1 MRWGTEEQTIRA
13 LQTRL
18 QWLMHEADAE
28 EFDGDEVTAIVDLL
42 QIMDPVERKEGEF
55 YTAEKANS
63 RFWTFYAF
71 RQKSEQSELPYPIW
85 MKMQMRLRHIFRS
98 AAFVNGSFILAL
110 VVAMIL
116 GGTAVVY
123 GQKTGFFSTIETDK
137 VATITSPDD
146 FNRDTVFCQEYE
158 TIEQVPIQYLNYVWA
173 PSSDMQPIDLQR
185 IVLVCDSKFVKVECL
200 FKKEGS
206 DFFARYTKK
215 SYKDAVTTIDKF
227 FDSYSFYMEEVI
239 KDIEVSFYE
248 KVNEDYT
255 EYIATFI
262 SGNSLYYMYS
272 NLDIDAI
279 KEIVYNSIDDSIL

>member
-137 VATITSPDD
+137 VATITSPDGI
-146 FNRDTVFCQEYE
+146 NTDTVFHQEYK
-158 TIEQVPIQYLNYVWA
+158 TMEQVPIQYLSYIWA
-173 PSSDMQPIDLQR
+173 PNSEIQSMDLQK
-185 IVLVCDSKFVKVECL
+185 IQVMYDSKFVKIECL
-200 FKKEGS
+200 FKKEES
-206 DFFARYTKK
+206 DLFVSYTKK
-215 SYKDAVTTIDKF
+215 SYKDAVTTIDQV
-227 FDSYSFYMEEVI
+227 FDLYNLYGKEMI
-239 KDIEVSFYE
+239 KDIEVTFYE
-248 KVNEDYT
+248 KANEDYT
-255 EYIATFI
+255 EYIVTFYY
-262 SGNSLYYMYS
+262 GNSRYYMYS
-272 NLDIDAI
+272 NLNIDII
-279 KEIVYNSIDDSIL
+279 KEIIYDSIANSIL

>member
-137 VATITSPDD
+137 VATITSPDGV
-146 FNRDTVFCQEYE
+146 NMNTVFYQEYE
-158 TIEQVPIQYLNYVWA
+158 TMEQVPIQYLNYVWA

-200 FKKEGS
+200 FKNEKS
-206 DFFARYTKK
+206 DLFISYTKK
-215 SYKDAVTTIDKF
+215 SYNEAVTTIDKF
-227 FDSYSFYMEEVI
+227 FDSYNLYGEEVI
-239 KDIEVSFYE
+239 KDIGVSFYE

-272 NLDIDAI
+272 NLEIDAI
-279 KEIVYNSIDDSIL
+279 KEIIYNSIANSIL

>member
-137 VATITSPDD
+137 VATITSPDGV
-146 FNRDTVFCQEYE
+146 NMNTVFYQEYE
-158 TIEQVPIQYLNYVWA
+158 TMEQVPMQYLSYIWA
-173 PSSDMQPIDLQR
+173 PNSYMQPMDLQK
-185 IVLVCDSKFVKVECL
+185 IQLMYDTKFVKVECF
-200 FKKEGS
+200 FKKKES
-206 DFFARYTKK
+206 DLFVICTKK
-215 SYKDAVTTIDKF
+215 SYKNAVTTIDKF
-227 FDSYSFYMEEVI
+227 FDSYSLYGEEVI

-248 KVNEDYT
+248 KVNEDYI
-255 EYIATFI
+255 EYIATFS

-272 NLDIDAI
+272 NLNIDAI
-279 KEIVYNSIDDSIL
+279 KEIVYNSIADSVL

>member
-137 VATITSPDD
+137 VAIITSPDD
-146 FNRDTVFCQEYE
+146 ININAVVKQKYE
-158 TIEQVPIQYLNYVWA
+158 TMEQVPIQYLSYIWA
-173 PSSDMQPIDLQR
+173 PNNDMQLMDLKQ
-185 IVLVCDSKFVKVECL
+185 IELISNSKFVKVECL

>member
-137 VATITSPDD
+137 VAIITSPDD
-146 FNRDTVFCQEYE
+146 ININAVVKQKYE
-158 TIEQVPIQYLNYVWA
+158 TMEQVPIQYLSYIWA
-173 PSSDMQPIDLQR
+173 PNNDMQLMDLKQ
-185 IVLVCDSKFVKVECL
+185 IELISNSKFVKVECL

-239 KDIEVSFYE
+239 KDIEVSYYE

-262 SGNSLYYMYS
+262 SGNSLCYMYS
-272 NLDIDAI
+272 NRDSDAI

>member
-137 VATITSPDD
+137 VATITSPDGV
-146 FNRDTVFCQEYE
+146 NKNTVFCQEYE
-158 TIEQVPIQYLNYVWA
+158 SMEQVPIQYLNYVWA
-173 PSSDMQPIDLQR
+173 PSSDMQLMDLQR
-185 IVLVCDSKFVKVECL
+185 IVLMCDSKFVKVDCYFEKEESDL
-200 FKKEGS
+200 FVN
-206 DFFARYTKK
+206 YTKK
-215 SYKDAVTTIDKF
+215 SYKDTVTTIDKF
-227 FDSYSFYMEEVI
+227 FDSYNLYGKEVI
-239 KDIEVSFYE
+239 KNIEVNFYD

-262 SGNSLYYMYS
+262 SDNSLYYMYS
-272 NLDIDAI
+272 NLDIDTI
-279 KEIVYNSIDDSIL
+279 KEIVYNSIVNSIL

>member
-137 VATITSPDD
+137 VATITSPDGI
-146 FNRDTVFCQEYE
+146 NTDTVFHQEYK
-158 TIEQVPIQYLNYVWA
+158 TMEQVPIQYL
-173 PSSDMQPIDLQR
+173 S
-185 IVLVCDSKFVKVECL
+185 
-200 FKKEGS
+200 
-206 DFFARYTKK
+206 
-215 SYKDAVTTIDKF
+215 
-227 FDSYSFYMEEVI
+227 
-239 KDIEVSFYE
+239 
-248 KVNEDYT
+248 
-255 EYIATFI
+255 
-262 SGNSLYYMYS
+262 YMYVCVCVS
-272 NLDIDAI
+272 HS
-279 KEIVYNSIDDSIL
+279 VMSDSL

>member
-137 VATITSPDD
+137 VATITSPDGV
-146 FNRDTVFCQEYE
+146 NMNTVFYQEYE
-158 TIEQVPIQYLNYVWA
+158 TMEQVPMQYLSYIWA
-173 PSSDMQPIDLQR
+173 PNSYMQPMDLQK
-185 IVLVCDSKFVKVECL
+185 IQLMYDTKFVKVEC
-200 FKKEGS
+200 FFEKKES
-206 DFFARYTKK
+206 DLFVNYTKK
-215 SYKDAVTTIDKF
+215 SYKDTVTTIDKF
-227 FDSYSFYMEEVI
+227 FDSYNLYGEEVI

-262 SGNSLYYMYS
+262 SDSSLYYMYS
-272 NLDIDAI
+272 NLNIDTI
-279 KEIVYNSIDDSIL
+279 KEIVYNSIVNSIL

>member
-137 VATITSPDD
+137 VATITSPDGV
-146 FNRDTVFCQEYE
+146 NMNTVFYQEYE
-158 TIEQVPIQYLNYVWA
+158 TMEQVPMQYLSYIWA
-173 PSSDMQPIDLQR
+173 PNSYMQPMDLQK
-185 IVLVCDSKFVKVECL
+185 IQLMYDTKFVKVEC
-200 FKKEGS
+200 FFEKKES
-206 DFFARYTKK
+206 DLFVNYTKK
-215 SYKDAVTTIDKF
+215 SYKDTVTTIDKF

-239 KDIEVSFYE
+239 KDIEVSYYE

-262 SGNSLYYMYS
+262 SDNSLYYMYS
-272 NLDIDAI
+272 NLNIDTI
-279 KEIVYNSIDDSIL
+279 KEIVYNSIVNSIL